1 MITIPGAAPSQRPP
15 GERTPGVN
23 SLDILDKLIGFPTVS
38 LRSNRD
44 LMGFV
49 RSVLNDAG
57 VEAIEV
63 EGPHPGSLNL
73 FATIGPS
80 DRGGVALSGH
90 TDVVPAEGQA
100 WTTDPFQ
107 LTRRED
113 RLYGRGTADMKGF
126 VACALR
132 AAVLAAGRELATP
145 LHLALSCDEEVGC
158 VGVRPMLDLL
168 ASRSVRPIACIVGEP
183 TSMRL
188 ATGHKGKIALAVTF
202 AGREG
207 HSALA
212 PNLLNAITLA
222 SEFVQAVVGLQ
233 ERTERQGARDEA
245 YDVAYATLHVGRIVG
260 GEALNIVPSRCVLEM
275 EIRSAEP
282 AEAEALL
289 NQVRAEA
296 AAIVRRR
303 LARFPEAAISID
315 VRIAYPALNA
325 PEDDAAAVLV
335 RRLIGANETM
345 KVAFGTEGGLYR
357 ERLGTP
363 TVICG
368 PGSMDQGHKADE
380 YVTLEQL
387 DRCDRMMDAL
397 IDHLAAG

>member
-1 MITIPGAAPSQRPP
+1 MISLLGAASSQRPP
-15 GERTPGVN
+15 SERTPGVN
-23 SLDILDKLIGFPTVS
+23 SLDILDKLIGFQTVS
-38 LRSNRD
+38 LRPNRD

-49 RSVLNDAG
+49 RSVLADAG
-57 VEAIEV
+57 IEAIEV

-73 FATIGPS
+73 FATIGPT

-90 TDVVPAEGQA
+90 TDVVPVEGQA
-100 WTTDPFQ
+100 WTTDPFR

-113 RLYGRGTADMKGF
+113 RFYGRGTADMKGF

-145 LHLALSCDEEVGC
+145 LHLALSCDEEIGC
-158 VGVRPMLDLL
+158 AGVRPMLDLL
-168 ASRSVRPIACIVGEP
+168 ASRSVRPISCIVGEP

-202 AGREG
+202 TGREG

-212 PNLLNAITLA
+212 PNLLNAIGLA
-222 SEFVQAVVGLQ
+222 SEFIQAVAGLQ
-233 ERTERQGARDEA
+233 NRTERHGARDEA
-245 YDVAYATLHVGRIVG
+245 YDVPYATLHVGRIVG
-260 GEALNIVPSRCVLEM
+260 GEALNIVPSRCLLEM
-275 EIRSAEP
+275 EIRSAAP
-282 AEAEALL
+282 AEADALL
-289 NQVRAEA
+289 DQLRVLAD
-296 AAIVRRR
+296 AIVEAR
-303 LARFPEAAISID
+303 LDRFPEAAISIE
-315 VRIAYPALNA
+315 VRNAYPALNA
-325 PEDDAAAVLV
+325 SEDDAAAVLV

-357 ERLGTP
+357 QRLGAP